1 MAQTLY
7 VKNQDGGQRPVKI
20 IRSWGTSG
28 GTSVYLHANGRYA
41 YKDGKPLRSVNELDI
56 LPQVQREAAMAW
68 WKRTGEAEAAAY
80 YSTQLEKAREAAG
93 DFQTEIKNTDE
104 LDAVLY
110 ARRKSGGTKKTATTA
125 PHTWMEW
132 FKTRPDWWGQ
142 ARSIAF
148 LDYAYEMAVPAEA
161 PSEEPEAEQKPAAG
175 KTGREGDEE

>member
-7 VKNQDGGQRPVKI
+7 VKNPDGGQRAVKI

-28 GTSVYLHANGRYA
+28 GTSVYLHADGRYA
-41 YKDGKPLRSVNELDI
+41 YKDGTPLKSENELDI
-56 LPQVQREAAMAW
+56 LPLVQREAAMAW
-68 WKRTGEAEAAAY
+68 WKRAGEAESSAY
-80 YSTQLEKAREAAG
+80 YEGRLQRAREAAG

-110 ARRKSGGTKKTATTA
+110 TRRKSDGKKTAATTA
-125 PHTWMEW
+125 PRTWMEW

-148 LDYAYEMAVPAEA
+148 LDYAYTMIVAAEPVEQEVEKTKA
-161 PSEEPEAEQKPAAG
+161 DSEPGNE
-175 KTGREGDEE
+175 R